1 MESVQARSQLAVRL
15 GYNSNAGSAERTF
28 GFSQFG
34 LSPGLSYY
42 HKSGAYLD
50 ASGYWSSEYDPKYY
64 LTILSGGYMGAF
76 TRNWTFLAEYS
87 RFFYS
92 DLGDSVSV
100 SYNNSLGFSNF
111 IDVKPVTF
119 RLDYTLLFGERTGH
133 RIMPGIMVN
142 LEKRNW
148 KKINRILFYPS
159 FNLLMGSEQFD
170 EYVPYAST
178 LLGALIRVR
187 NGLPLYYKTEVTEFG
202 IMNYSFTAPVSITL
216 KNWNFL
222 LSYTYN
228 IPKPLPG
235 EDTTLANSGFLGVSV
250 TKFLRFK

>member
-1 MESVQARSQLAVRL
+1 M
-15 GYNSNAGSAERTF
+15 
-28 GFSQFG
+28 
-34 LSPGLSYY
+34 
-42 HKSGAYLD
+42 
-50 ASGYWSSEYDPKYY
+50 
-64 LTILSGGYMGAF
+64 
-76 TRNWTFLAEYS
+76 
-87 RFFYS
+87 
-92 DLGDSVSV
+92 
-100 SYNNSLGFSNF
+100 
-111 IDVKPVTF
+111 KPVTF

-187 NGLPLYYKTEVTEFG
+187 NGLPLYYETEVTEFG

-250 TKFLRFK
+250 TKFVRFK